1 MYLNAK
7 ELNRW
12 NVQKMALFVVSN
24 QKIIINPTGT
34 INSITLTIYFLPASI
49 SPGRYEM
56 SYKY

>member
-24 QKIIINPTGT
+24 HKIIINPTGT
-34 INSITLTIYFLPASI
+34 INSITLTIYFLPAFI